1 MNASTTLL
9 VTCSTVFLAQLGM
22 SIYLPALPQIARD
35 LSADA
40 SQVSWGLAVY
50 LIGMALPMLFWG
62 SLGQRVGRKPVL
74 LAALGLYGLGNLALP
89 LGQTL
94 ESFLF
99 LRLVQGIGASG
110 ISVMARV
117 LIRDSFRGDLL
128 AKALSWIS
136 ISFVVALG
144 IGQYLGSIIQVA
156 LGWPAIFYLLGGVSL
171 LMAMVVARIT
181 FPALV
186 EDNAQSSAWPSYWRI
201 LRDRAFLLPALTG
214 GLGYGVIIAFNTA
227 APLILQGLFNW
238 SAVEYGLLGWP
249 ISAAYFLGALGV
261 NVFVLR
267 TGQRWLMVAGV
278 GLVLAGSAGML
289 LGSIAGSFSGAA
301 VLVALLLCGVR
312 PIIELPDQP
321 VPGQRRFAGRRCLCD
336 GVERF
341 HSSADGRR
349 HRRDRQPDRESAGM
363 ATFSVLHLAGLGR
376 DALRDARAQPS
387 NRLERVAEDLLDLAL
402 IRRPWIGQPAGVL
415 QGIAGE

>member
-1 MNASTTLL
+1 MKSSTTLL

-22 SIYLPALPQIARD
+22 SIYLPALPEISRD
-35 LSADA
+35 LSAGA

-62 SLGQRVGRKPVL
+62 SLGQRIGRKPVL
-74 LAALGLYGLGNLALP
+74 LAALGIYGLGNLALP

-94 ESFLF
+94 ETFLF
-99 LRLVQGIGASG
+99 WRLVQGIGASG

-171 LMAMVVARIT
+171 LMAMVVARVT
-181 FPALV
+181 FPVLNEEPV
-186 EDNAQSSAWPSYWRI
+186 QSSAWPSYWRI
-201 LRDRAFLLPALTG
+201 LRDRAFLLPALAG

-227 APLILQGLFNW
+227 APLILQGPFNW

-261 NVFVLR
+261 NAFVLR
-267 TGQRWLMVAGV
+267 TGQRWLMTAGV
-278 GLVLAGSAGML
+278 GLVLGGSAVML
-289 LGSIAGSFSGAA
+289 LGSIAGTS
-301 VLVALLLCGVR
+301 VALLFWLPYCFAVFGQSLNY
-312 PIIELPDQP
+312 PISLSLANDGSP
-321 VPGQRRFAGRRCLCD
+321 VGGAY
-336 GVERF
+336 
-341 HSSADGRR
+341 A
-349 HRRDRQPDRESAGM
+349 M
-363 ATFSVLHLAGLGR
+363 ALSGFIHQLMAAIIGAIASLIASQQAWPLSLFCTL
-376 DALRDARAQPS
+376 
-387 NRLERVAEDLLDLAL
+387 LAL
-402 IRRPWIGQPAGVL
+402 GAMLCVMLARGRQTD
-415 QGIAGE
+415 

>member
-1 MNASTTLL
+1 MKSSTTLL

-22 SIYLPALPQIARD
+22 SIYLPALPEIARY

-62 SLGQRVGRKPVL
+62 SLGQRIGRKPVL
-74 LAALGLYGLGNLALP
+74 LAALGIYGVSNLALP

-99 LRLVQGIGASG
+99 LRLLQGIGASG

-156 LGWPAIFYLLGGVSL
+156 LDWPAIFYLLGAVSL
-171 LMAMVVARIT
+171 LLAGIVARVA
-181 FPALV
+181 FPVLTDEPRPA
-186 EDNAQSSAWPSYWRI
+186 SSWPSYWRI
-201 LRDRAFLLPALTG
+201 LRHRAFLLPALAG

-227 APLILQGLFNW
+227 APLILQGPFNW
-238 SAVEYGLLGWP
+238 TAVEYGLLGWP

-261 NVFVLR
+261 NRFVVR
-267 TGQRWLMVAGV
+267 TGQHWLMTLGV
-278 GLVLAGSAGML
+278 GLVLAGSGVMW
-289 LGSIAGSFSGAA
+289 LGSVAGTS
-301 VLVALLLCGVR
+301 VALLFWLPYCFAVLGQSLNYPISLSLANEGSPVSGAYAMALSGFIHQLMAAVIGGIASLIASQQAWPLSVLCVV
-312 PIIELPDQP
+312 LALSAMLC
-321 VPGQRRFAGRRCLCD
+321 VRFAPG
-336 GVERF
+336 GKK
-341 HSSADGRR
+341 A
-349 HRRDRQPDRESAGM
+349 
-363 ATFSVLHLAGLGR
+363 
-376 DALRDARAQPS
+376 
-387 NRLERVAEDLLDLAL
+387 
-402 IRRPWIGQPAGVL
+402 
-415 QGIAGE
+415 

>member
-1 MNASTTLL
+1 MKSSTTLL

-22 SIYLPALPQIARD
+22 SIYLPALPNIARD
-35 LSADA
+35 LSTDA

-62 SLGQRVGRKPVL
+62 SLGQRIGRKPVL
-74 LAALGLYGLGNLALP
+74 LAALGIYGLGNLALP
-89 LGQTL
+89 FGQTL
-94 ESFLF
+94 ESFL
-99 LRLVQGIGASG
+99 LWRLVQGIGASG

-171 LMAMVVARIT
+171 LMALVVSRVS
-181 FPALV
+181 FPVLA
-186 EDNAQSSAWPSYWRI
+186 EDNVLSSAWPSYWRI
-201 LRDRAFLLPALTG
+201 LRDRAFLLPALAG

-227 APLILQGLFNW
+227 APLILQGPFNW

-261 NVFVLR
+261 NAFVLR
-267 TGQRWLMVAGV
+267 TGQRRLMTAGV
-278 GLVLAGSAGML
+278 GLVLGGSAVML
-289 LGSIAGSFSGAA
+289 LGSLAGTSIALLFWLPYCFAVFGQSLNYPISLALANDGSPVGGAYAMALSGFIHQLMAA
-301 VLVALLLCGVR
+301 VIGAIASLIASQQAWPLSLFCTL
-312 PIIELPDQP
+312 
-321 VPGQRRFAGRRCLCD
+321 
-336 GVERF
+336 
-341 HSSADGRR
+341 
-349 HRRDRQPDRESAGM
+349 
-363 ATFSVLHLAGLGR
+363 
-376 DALRDARAQPS
+376 
-387 NRLERVAEDLLDLAL
+387 LAL
-402 IRRPWIGQPAGVL
+402 GAMLCVMLAPSRQTD
-415 QGIAGE
+415 

>member
-1 MNASTTLL
+1 MKSSTTLL

-22 SIYLPALPQIARD
+22 SIYLPALPDIARG

-62 SLGQRVGRKPVL
+62 SLGQRIGRKPVL
-74 LAALGLYGLGNLALP
+74 LAALGIYGLGNLALP
-89 LGQTL
+89 LSQSL
-94 ESFLF
+94 ETFLF
-99 LRLVQGIGASG
+99 WRLVQGMGASG

-156 LGWPAIFYLLGGVSL
+156 LGWPAIFYLLGGASL
-171 LMAMVVARIT
+171 LMAMAVVRVT
-181 FPALV
+181 FPLLNEEPV
-186 EDNAQSSAWPSYWRI
+186 QSSAWPSYWRI
-201 LRDRAFLLPALTG
+201 LRDRAFLLPALAG

-227 APLILQGLFNW
+227 APLILQGPFNW

-261 NVFVLR
+261 NAFVLR
-267 TGQRWLMVAGV
+267 TGQRWLMTAGV
-278 GLVLAGSAGML
+278 GLVLGGSAVML
-289 LGSIAGSFSGAA
+289 LGSIAGTSI
-301 VLVALLLCGVR
+301 ALLLWLPYCFAVFGQSLNY
-312 PIIELPDQP
+312 PISLSLANDGSP
-321 VPGQRRFAGRRCLCD
+321 VGGAY
-336 GVERF
+336 
-341 HSSADGRR
+341 A
-349 HRRDRQPDRESAGM
+349 M
-363 ATFSVLHLAGLGR
+363 ALSGFIHQLMAAIIGAIASLIASQQAWPLSLFCTL
-376 DALRDARAQPS
+376 
-387 NRLERVAEDLLDLAL
+387 LAL
-402 IRRPWIGQPAGVL
+402 GAMVCVRLAPGRQTD
-415 QGIAGE
+415 

>member
-1 MNASTTLL
+1 MKSRTTLL

-22 SIYLPALPQIARD
+22 SIYLPALPEIARH
-35 LSADA
+35 LSAEA

-50 LIGMALPMLFWG
+50 LVGMALPMLFWG
-62 SLGQRVGRKPVL
+62 SLGQRIGRKPVL
-74 LAALGLYGLGNLALP
+74 LAALGIYGLSNLALP

-99 LRLVQGIGASG
+99 FRLLQGIGASG

-156 LGWPAIFYLLGGVSL
+156 LGWPAIFYGLGTVSL
-171 LMAMVVARIT
+171 VMAGIVARVA
-181 FPALV
+181 FPVLTD
-186 EDNAQSSAWPSYWRI
+186 ESSPASSWSSYRRI
-201 LRDRAFLLPALTG
+201 VCHRAFLLPALAG

-227 APLILQGLFNW
+227 APLILQGPFNW

-261 NVFVLR
+261 NRFVLR
-267 TGQRWLMVAGV
+267 TGQHWLMTLGV
-278 GLVLAGSAGML
+278 GLVLAGSAVML
-289 LGSIAGSFSGAA
+289 LGSVAGTSAALLFWLPYCFAVFGQSLNYPISLSLANDGSPVGGAYAMALSGFIHQLMAA
-301 VLVALLLCGVR
+301 VIGGIASLIASQQAWPLSLLCT
-312 PIIELPDQP
+312 L
-321 VPGQRRFAGRRCLCD
+321 
-336 GVERF
+336 
-341 HSSADGRR
+341 
-349 HRRDRQPDRESAGM
+349 
-363 ATFSVLHLAGLGR
+363 
-376 DALRDARAQPS
+376 
-387 NRLERVAEDLLDLAL
+387 LAL
-402 IRRPWIGQPAGVL
+402 GAMLCVRLAPGRKTA
-415 QGIAGE
+415 